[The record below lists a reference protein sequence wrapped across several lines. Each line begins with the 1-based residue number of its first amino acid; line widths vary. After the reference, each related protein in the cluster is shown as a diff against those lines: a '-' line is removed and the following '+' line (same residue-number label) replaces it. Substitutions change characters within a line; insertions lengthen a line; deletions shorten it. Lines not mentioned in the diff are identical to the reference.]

1 MKSWIFASLML
12 IGCAAPAPDDPEA
25 EIDDRRGSTAP
36 EAYSLDGKP
45 LMRPTLDPETDSLFT
60 ANWLDA
66 AEAYEANPNDVDAL
80 IWLGRR
86 TAYLWRYNDA
96 IAIFTNGI
104 RDFPDEPRLY
114 RHRGHR
120 YITIRQFD
128 LAIEDLT
135 MAAQLMVGKP
145 DEVEP
150 DGLPNAANIPVSTLG
165 FNIWYHLGLAHYL
178 KGDWDEAVAAFKT
191 CIKYSNNDDA
201 IVSTY
206 DWLFMSLRRAG
217 RTQEADDLLND
228 VSPHMNILESIAY
241 HRRLL
246 MYKGL
251 IKPEALMDE
260 ESANALEIVTEGYGL
275 AFWFRESGDIERS
288 NALLLRVIDTGYWAG
303 FGYIAAES
311 DLNRRIF

>member
-1 MKSWIFASLML
+1 MRPWIIVCLLL
-12 IGCAAPAPDDPEA
+12 IGCAAPAPDDLEA
-25 EIDDRRGSTAP
+25 EIDDRRGNSVP
-36 EAYSLDGKP
+36 EAYALNGQP
-45 LMRPTLDPETDSLFT
+45 LMRPVLNPETDSLFT
-60 ANWLDA
+60 ANWVQA
-66 AEAYEANPNDVDAL
+66 AQEYEANPKDVDAL

-135 MAAQLMVGKP
+135 KAAELMAGKP
-145 DEVEP
+145 DQIEP

-165 FNIWYHLGLAHYL
+165 FNIWYHLGLAQFL
-178 KGDWDEAVAAFKT
+178 KGDWDEAVVAFKT
-191 CIKYSNNDDA
+191 CIDYSNNDDA

-217 RTQEADDLLND
+217 RISEADDLLND
-228 VSPHMNILESIAY
+228 VSPHMTILESIAY

-251 IKPEALMDE
+251 IKPEALMNE

-275 AFWFRESGDIERS
+275 AFWFRESGDLERS
-288 NALLLRVIDTGYWAG
+288 EALLQRVIDTGYWAG

>member
-1 MKSWIFASLML
+1 MKPWIFVSLLL

-25 EIDDRRGSTAP
+25 EIDDRRGNSVP
-36 EAYSLDGKP
+36 EAYALDGTP
-45 LMRPTLDPETDSLFT
+45 LMRPFLDPETDSIFT
-60 ANWLDA
+60 SNWMAA
-66 AEAYEANPNDVDAL
+66 AETYEANPKDVEAL

-104 RDFPDEPRLY
+104 RDFPNDPRLY

-128 LAIEDLT
+128 LAISDLT
-135 MAAQLMVGKP
+135 RAAELIAGKP
-145 DEVEP
+145 DQVEP

-165 FNIWYHLGLAHYL
+165 FNIWYHLGLVHYL
-178 KGDWDEAVAAFKT
+178 KGDWNDAVKAFQT
-191 CIKYSNNDDA
+191 CVQFSNNDDA
-201 IVSTY
+201 KVSTY

-217 RTQEADDLLND
+217 RTAEADDLLEN
-228 VSPHMNILESIAY
+228 VSPQMTILESVAY

-251 IKPEALMDE
+251 VKPEAMMDE
-260 ESANALEIVTEGYGL
+260 ETANALELVTEGYGL
-275 AFWFRESGDIERS
+275 AFWFRETGDFERS
-288 NALLLRVIDTGYWAG
+288 EALLQRVIDTGYWAG